1 MVNMKSLTPNE
12 KVGSLFSLNSPMDAS
27 PLRKKVE
34 ILEYNKE
41 KRFLG
46 KLKFYNEA
54 RSYGFI
60 SAESEK
66 DVFVHLED
74 LEKSGL
80 TLQMLKELVTRRVIT
95 VSYCRYKYVGK
106 DGKDSLKA
114 VDLEIVQNELFK
126 PN

>member
-1 MVNMKSLTPNE
+1 MDP
-12 KVGSLFSLNSPMDAS
+12 SPIK
-27 PLRKKVE
+27 KKVE

-41 KRFLG
+41 KRFSG
-46 KLKFYNEA
+46 KIKFYNEA

-60 SAESEK
+60 SADSEK

-80 TLQMLKELVTRRVIT
+80 NLQMLRELVTRRV
-95 VSYCRYKYVGK
+95 VSVTYCRYKYVGK
-106 DGKDSLKA
+106 DGKESMKA
-114 VDLEIVQNELFK
+114 VDLEIVQNDLIK